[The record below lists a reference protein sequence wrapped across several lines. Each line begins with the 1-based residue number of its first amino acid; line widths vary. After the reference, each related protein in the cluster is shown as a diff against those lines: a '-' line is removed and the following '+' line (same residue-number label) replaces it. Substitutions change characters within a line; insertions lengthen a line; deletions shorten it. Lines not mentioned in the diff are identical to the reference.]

1 MLRTNLATRPF
12 YNTRVVQA
20 VLGVLVIVVA
30 LLTILNVVQL
40 VRLNLSE
47 RELGA
52 RAGEAEVEAARLRA
66 DAQRIRGQIDTAELA
81 QVATAAEEANA
92 IIDQRAFSWTELM
105 VRLEETLPESVRMT
119 RLQPRI
125 DDDGRF
131 VLSVRVR
138 ARRVPDLEMFLDA
151 LEQTNVFH
159 EVLATEERVAQDG
172 LVDALVEGVY
182 EPVMRARDASVPA
195 GGPAAEE
202 TSGE

>member
-20 VLGVLVIVVA
+20 VLGALVIIVA

-66 DAQRIRGQIDTAELA
+66 DAQRIRGEIDTAQLA

-92 IIDQRAFSWTELM
+92 IIDQRSFSWTGLM
-105 VRLEETLPESVRMT
+105 VRIEETLPESVRMT

-138 ARRVPDLEMFLDA
+138 ARRVPDLELFLDA
-151 LEQTNVFH
+151 LEQTGVFH

-172 LVDALVEGVY
+172 LIDALVEGVY
-182 EPVMRARDASVPA
+182 EPVMQARDASAPA
-195 GGPAAEE
+195 GGTAAEE
-202 TSGE
+202 APGE